1 MNTTFPLH
9 ISTSLLLSLAI
20 GSSLLAQGKAPPPAP
35 VRTATVEQKEI
46 ATRKPFVGTVRP
58 TQQAILGSAVD
69 GRVIEFN
76 YEEGDRVE
84 NGAAIAQLL
93 THTINLQW
101 EAAKAE
107 LNVRKAELE
116 EMENG
121 TRPEEIEQMKA
132 RMLAAEAR
140 MRYLELRR
148 KRAEDLYANQ
158 KVTSAEVRDEAV
170 SAADAA
176 KQAFLEAKAAYDL
189 SVAGPRAEQIAQA
202 KARVAMQQAIADE
215 LEDRIKKYTIRTRF
229 DGYIV
234 KKSTEVGAWASSGGP
249 IAEVAHLDSV
259 DVVANVPEQD
269 IPYVQLGEEVT
280 VEVFAYKGH
289 PFSGKVFSINPSADV
304 RARTFPVK
312 IRIKNELV
320 DGKPMLK
327 SGMMGNVMLQAGQ
340 QKVAKLVPKDAIV
353 LGGPAPM
360 LYTVVKSA
368 DGMTAKP
375 VTVQLGEADGG
386 LIEVLGEIQPGD
398 QVVTRGNERLRPGQ
412 PISIIP
418 TTENQT
424 AGS

>member
-1 MNTTFPLH
+1 MNTTFPL
-9 ISTSLLLSLAI
+9 STVASILFTLAV
-20 GSSLLAQGKAPPPAP
+20 GSPLVAQGKGPPAAP
-35 VRTATVEQKEI
+35 VRTAVVEQKEI
-46 ATRKPFVGTVRP
+46 ATHKPFVGTVRP

-93 THTINLQW
+93 TQTINLQW

-107 LNVRKAELE
+107 LKVRQAELE
-116 EMENG
+116 ELENG
-121 TRPEEIEQMKA
+121 TRPQEIEQMKA

-148 KRAEDLYANQ
+148 KRAEDLYNNQ

-176 KQAFLEAKAAYDL
+176 KQTYLEAKAAYDL

-234 KKSTEVGAWASSGGP
+234 KKATEVGAWANAGGP

-269 IPYVQLGEEVT
+269 IPYVELGKEVT
-280 VEVFAYKGH
+280 VEVFAYKGKS
-289 PFSGKVFSINPSADV
+289 FKGTVFSINPSADI

-312 IRIKNELV
+312 IRVKNEMV
-320 DGKPMLK
+320 DGKPVLK
-327 SGMMGNVMLQAGQ
+327 SGMMGNVMLQAGER
-340 QKVAKLVPKDAIV
+340 KVATLVPKDALV

-360 LYTVVKSA
+360 LYVVVPSA
-368 DGMTAKP
+368 DGATVKP
-375 VTVQLGEADGG
+375 VAVTLGEAEGK
-386 LIEVLGEIQPGD
+386 LIEVSGELKPGD

-412 PISIIP
+412 AISIVP
-418 TTENQT
+418 AT
-424 AGS
+424 ANTSVGS

>member
-1 MNTTFPLH
+1 MNTTYPYF
-9 ISTSLLLSLAI
+9 SLASI
-20 GSSLLAQGKAPPPAP
+20 VLTLAIVLPLQAQGKAAPPAP
-35 VRTATVEQKEI
+35 VRTAVVQQKEI
-46 ATRKPFVGTVRP
+46 ATQKPFVGTVRP

-93 THTINLQW
+93 TQTINLQW

-116 EMENG
+116 ELENG

-140 MRYLELRR
+140 KRYLELRR
-148 KRAEDLYANQ
+148 KRAEDLYNNQ

-176 KQAFLEAKAAYDL
+176 IQAYLEAKAAYDL
-189 SVAGPRAEQIAQA
+189 GVAGPRAEQIAQA
-202 KARVAMQQAIADE
+202 KARVAMQQAVTNE

-234 KKSTEVGAWASSGGP
+234 KKATEVGAWASAGGP

-259 DVVANVPEQD
+259 DLVANVPEQD
-269 IPYVQLGEEVT
+269 IPYVQVGREVT
-280 VEVFAYKGH
+280 VVVFAYKDK
-289 PFSGKVFSINPSADV
+289 PFKGTVFSINPSADV
-304 RARTFPVK
+304 RSRTFPVK
-312 IRIKNELV
+312 IRVKNEMV

-327 SGMMGNVMLQAGQ
+327 SGMMGNVLLQAGER
-340 QKVAKLVPKDAIV
+340 KTATLVPKDAIV
-353 LGGPAPM
+353 LGGAAPM
-360 LYTVVKSA
+360 LYVVVKSA
-368 DGMTAKP
+368 DGMTVKP
-375 VTVQLGEADGG
+375 VAVKVGEADES
-386 LIEVLGEIQPGD
+386 LIEVIGEVQPGD

-412 PISIIP
+412 AITIIP
-418 TTENQT
+418 PTESQSV
-424 AGS
+424 GS